1 MKKFIRLLGL
11 TSLILSTSA
20 YAQSEKLTLEDI
32 YARNTYQSKGVGQ
45 IRWMKDNKRYSKL
58 ESNQAIGGEDIVV
71 YDAKSGLRTVLVR
84 AEQLIP
90 SGAGSPLDVANY
102 TWSEDNRKLLVFTNT
117 RKVWRQNTRGDYWV
131 LDLKSGKLS
140 QLGLG
145 LEEATLMFAK
155 FSPDGSRVAY
165 VSINNIYSEELAT
178 GTINRLTLDGGDN
191 IINGTF
197 DWVYEEELGCQ
208 DGFRWSPDGKD
219 IAYWQSDT
227 RGVGTFY
234 MINNVDSN
242 YSKPIPLPYP
252 KVGTANSAVKVG
264 VVSAAGGETKWFP
277 IPGDYSR
284 IQ

>member
-1 MKKFIRLLGL
+1 
-11 TSLILSTSA
+11 
-20 YAQSEKLTLEDI
+20 
-32 YARNTYQSKGVGQ
+32 
-45 IRWMKDNKRYSKL
+45 MKDNKRYSKL
-58 ESNQAIGGEDIVV
+58 ESNQAIGGADIVV
-71 YDAKSGLRTVLVR
+71 YDAKSGSRSVLVR

-102 TWSEDNRKLLVFTNT
+102 TWSDDNRKLLVFTNT

-178 GTINRLTLDGGDN
+178 GTITRLTLDGGVN
-191 IINGTF
+191 LINGTF

-227 RGVGTFY
+227 RSRHLY

-264 VVSAAGGETKWFP
+264 WCLPPGARPNGFRFLE
-277 IPGDYSR
+277 IPE
-284 IQ
+284 ITT